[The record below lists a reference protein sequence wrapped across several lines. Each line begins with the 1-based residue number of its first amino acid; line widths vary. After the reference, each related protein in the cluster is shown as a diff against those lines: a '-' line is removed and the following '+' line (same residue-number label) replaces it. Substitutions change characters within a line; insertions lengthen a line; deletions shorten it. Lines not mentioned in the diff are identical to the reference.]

1 MTRARLWGYF
11 AGTAVVAA
19 LVGFLFG
26 WYQAYPA
33 QHSRDRAMLRLRLSE
48 ARSRTQEARIALI
61 RANYGN
67 AREHVEEAIRLLDAF
82 KASGQRE
89 LQPTDSTKV
98 DQAQQ
103 LLKDTLGLAPTMP
116 TTPASGTATAERP
129 EEQADAKAL
138 QAANLLG
145 EVYRATPEP

>member
-19 LVGFLFG
+19 LIGFLFG
-26 WYQAYPA
+26 WYQAFPA

-48 ARSRTQEARIALI
+48 ARARTLDARMSLV

-67 AREHVEEAIRLLDAF
+67 ARTHLEEAVRLLDAF
-82 KASGQRE
+82 KSANQRD
-89 LQPTDSTKV
+89 LPPTEATKV
-98 DQAQQ
+98 EQAET
-103 LLKDTLGLAPTMP
+103 LLKETLALAPSMP
-116 TTPASGTATAERP
+116 AAADASTGTPRP
-129 EEQADAKAL
+129 EDQADAKAME
-138 QAANLLG
+138 AANLLG